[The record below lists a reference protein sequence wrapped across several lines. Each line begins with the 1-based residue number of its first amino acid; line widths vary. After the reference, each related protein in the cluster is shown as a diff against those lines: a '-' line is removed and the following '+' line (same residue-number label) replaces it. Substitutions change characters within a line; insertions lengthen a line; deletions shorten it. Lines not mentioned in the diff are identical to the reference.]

1 MPDGP
6 KIWETVYE
14 TVYAPIK
21 KRPLPSLSFFA
32 VWLGAGLWLR
42 YKWGFPEKP
51 ETAFVAAFTLAFVIP
66 GVGLLLCLHRLLVA
80 RDPPSSLKDLGA
92 LEKIKSSFVGRED
105 DAANLM
111 DLILHSHQ
119 IWLNGDSGVGKSVL

>member
-1 MPDGP
+1 MADGP

-21 KRPLPSLSFFA
+21 KRPLRFLSFFA
-32 VWLGAGLWLR
+32 LWLSAGLWLR

-66 GVGLLLCLHRLLVA
+66 GVGLLLCLHRLLNRSTA
-80 RDPPSSLKDLGA
+80 EAGHS
-92 LEKIKSSFVGRED
+92 GR
-105 DAANLM
+105 LF
-111 DLILHSHQ
+111 LL
-119 IWLNGDSGVGKSVL
+119 L